1 MKVLVYTAPAKGHL
15 FPTIPILLEL
25 QKRGHDVV
33 LYALGSEVDRLRGLG
48 ITADPVDPALEDVK
62 LLDYTGKNPLDSLK
76 LGTKAFVERGRI
88 DGPEM
93 RAAIDREAPDLL
105 IVDVLSW
112 GAWAVAEAS
121 GLPWAVLQ
129 HAPTPLP
136 SAEVPPFG
144 PGLKPMRGPLGRLR
158 NRMLMP
164 LTLGAVERA
173 IMGPLNELRSTFDA
187 PAIPDAKT
195 MFSGPPL
202 TLYLTT
208 KALEYP
214 RTNWPESFCFT
225 GPLNWDPAMEAP
237 AWLGELN
244 RPIALVTS
252 SSEFQDDG
260 TLITTALEALAGED
274 FDVVATM
281 PAGVEAQEI
290 PANAHL
296 EEFVP
301 HSLVLP
307 KAAVAITHGG
317 FGATQKAISNGVPVV
332 VVPFGRDQAEVG
344 RRVEAAGLGVFLPLK
359 RMTPERL
366 RAAVHEARALAPAV
380 RAFAERVR
388 AEPGPSAAV
397 DRLEALEKVR

>member
-15 FPTIPILLEL
+15 FPTIPIVLEL

-33 LYALGSEVDRLRGLG
+33 LYALGSEVERLRGLG
-48 ITADPVDPALEDVK
+48 ITAHPVDPALDDVK

-93 RAAIDREAPDLL
+93 RVAIDREVPDLL

-158 NRMLMP
+158 NRILMP

-173 IMGPLNELRSTFDA
+173 IMGPLNELRSSFDA
-187 PAIPDAKT
+187 PVIPDAKT

-260 TLITTALEALAGED
+260 RLITTALAGLAGED

-281 PAGVEAQEI
+281 PAGVEAQAI

-359 RMTPERL
+359 RLTPERL
-366 RAAVHEARALAPAV
+366 RAAVHEATALAPVV

>member
-1 MKVLVYTAPAKGHL
+1 VKVLVYTAPAKGHL
-15 FPTIPILLEL
+15 FPTVPIVLEL

-33 LYALGSEVDRLRGLG
+33 LYALGSEVNRLRGLG
-48 ITADPVDPALEDVK
+48 ITAYAVDPALDDVK

-93 RAAIDREAPDLL
+93 RAAIDAESPDLL
-105 IVDVLSW
+105 MVDVLSW
-112 GAWAVAEAS
+112 GACAVAEAS

-173 IMGPLNELRSTFDA
+173 TMGPLNELRSSFNA
-187 PAIPDAKT
+187 PALPDARA
-195 MFSGPPL
+195 MFSSPPL

-214 RTNWPESFCFT
+214 RTSWPESFCFT

-237 AWLGELN
+237 PWLGALS

-260 TLITTALEALAGED
+260 RLITTALAALAGED

-344 RRVEAAGLGVFLPLK
+344 RRVEAAGLGVFVPLK
-359 RMTPERL
+359 RLTPERL
-366 RAAVHEARALAPAV
+366 RAAVHEARALSSAV

-388 AEPGPSAAV
+388 AERGASVAV
-397 DRLEALEKVR
+397 DRLEALEQAR

>member
-15 FPTIPILLEL
+15 FPAVPILLEL
-25 QKRGHDVV
+25 QGRGHDVV
-33 LYALGSEVDRLRGLG
+33 IHALESEVDRLRGLG
-48 ITADPVDPALEDVK
+48 LKAHAVDPAVGDVK

-76 LGTKAFVERGRI
+76 LATKAFVERGRI

-93 RAAIDREAPDLL
+93 RAAIDRERPDLL
-105 IVDVLSW
+105 AVDMLCW

-121 GLPWAVLQ
+121 GLPWAIMQ
-129 HAPTPLP
+129 HSPTPLP
-136 SAEVPPFG
+136 SPEVPPFG

-164 LTLGAVERA
+164 LTLGAVEKGV
-173 IMGPLNELRSTFDA
+173 MGPLNELRSFFGA

-214 RTNWPESFCFT
+214 RSNWPASFCFT
-225 GPLNWDPAMEAP
+225 GPVNWDPPADAP

-244 RPIALVTS
+244 RPVALVTS
-252 SSEFQDDG
+252 SSEYQNDG
-260 TLITTALEALAGED
+260 ELITTALAALASED
-274 FDVVATM
+274 LDVVATM
-281 PAGVEAQEI
+281 PAGVQAQEV

-307 KAAVAITHGG
+307 KAAVAVTHGG
-317 FGATQKAISNGVPVV
+317 FGARQKALCNGVPVV

-344 RRVEAAGLGVFLPLK
+344 RRVEAAGIGVFLPRK
-359 RMTPERL
+359 RLTPARL
-366 RAAVHEARALAPAV
+366 RVAVHKAMAFAPTA
-380 RAFAERVR
+380 RAFAERVN
-388 AEPGPSAAV
+388 AEPGAVAAV
-397 DRLEALEKVR
+397 DRLEALAQ